1 MSNQVEYTAEVTG
14 FDRVDAA
21 LQRQAKNLQQTA
33 TAAVKYDRAVKS
45 IKPGSDQASQA
56 IINLGRVAQDA
67 PFGFLGIANNIEPL
81 LTSFKSL
88 GAASGGAQGALK
100 ALGSSL
106 IGPNGLILA
115 FSAFQFVALG
125 GIDVIKKFFQSAS
138 EVQKIEAAK
147 KALDEYKK
155 AVDGIFSAAAKENAE
170 VLSLITVINS
180 EVETRKRK
188 LAALE
193 QLKKINPDIFNGLKL
208 EQGAVT
214 GLDAAYQKYIANLQ
228 NVVAAKVIQFKLEE
242 KIKQVLELQGVA
254 QSNAIKNLGAAFNKI
269 NQDRANALKG
279 LGDQNAVK
287 TLQDIATYSDRIKS
301 EKIAK
306 LNAEINDLG
315 KELSEFSAGVL
326 LDPLKNDKKVRTISD
341 VLSDLGKQIDFLNKK
356 EVVLNISQIDEKK
369 AALKSAIDELLKD
382 FNLDPGDTILAKLV
396 GFNQLSKIPGLRGLE
411 LRTAVLEKLKQQF
424 NGDIN
429 LPGTI
434 KLTGV
439 KIEIPLPKDLIN
451 EGDFKERLDQLKED
465 FRSAMENIAE
475 DIAFSFGE
483 TLGKALTGKVSFWE
497 FFDSIFR
504 QVGAGLKQLGKVLIK
519 YAIQV
524 KAIKDFAAANPA
536 LAIAAGITLVAL
548 GSALQE
554 KLNKQAFAT
563 GTRFA
568 PGGLALVG
576 ERGPELMSVPRGAQ
590 ITPAAQTANLL
601 GGMGGAFIAETR
613 VAGSDLLLV
622 LKRAEKSYSRTA

>member
-1 MSNQVEYTAEVTG
+1 MSNQLEYTAAVTG
-14 FDRVDAA
+14 FDKVDRA
-21 LQRQAKNLQQTA
+21 LQSQAKNLQQTA

-147 KALDEYKK
+147 KALEEYKR
-155 AVDGIFSAAAKENAE
+155 AVDGIFSAAAKERTE
-170 VLSLITVINS
+170 VLSLITVIES

-193 QLKKINPDIFNGLKL
+193 QLKKINPDIFSGLTL
-208 EQGAVT
+208 EKGAVV
-214 GLDAAYQKYIANLQ
+214 GLDEAYKNYLANLQ
-228 NVVAAKVIQFKLEE
+228 RVIAAKVIQQKLED
-242 KIKQVLELQGVA
+242 KIKQQLEIQGVA
-254 QSNAIKNLGAAFNKI
+254 RTTAEKNLEATSKRILQA
-269 NQDRANALKG
+269 QANLLKG
-279 LGDQNAVK
+279 VDYNAGAK
-287 TLQDIATYSDRIKS
+287 TLNDIATATDRINA

-306 LNAEINDLG
+306 LQQDIDGLL
-315 KELSEFSAGVL
+315 KSLSEFSTGIEIQ
-326 LDPLKNDKKVRTISD
+326 PLKNAKVKLEKIEIDEPKLLKGIRELPLFKNPITVPGATIEVPVAANVDAGDLPKRVIDFTEELNAFFQDSARQIAVGFGEELAKTISGQGNLGD
-341 VLSDLGKQIDFLNKK
+341 FFAGIAKSLARGVKELGKQ
-356 EVVLNISQIDEKK
+356 
-369 AALKSAIDELLKD
+369 
-382 FNLDPGDTILAKLV
+382 
-396 GFNQLSKIPGLRGLE
+396 
-411 LRTAVLEKLKQQF
+411 
-424 NGDIN
+424 
-429 LPGTI
+429 
-434 KLTGV
+434 
-439 KIEIPLPKDLIN
+439 LI
-451 EGDFKERLDQLKED
+451 Q
-465 FRSAMENIAE
+465 
-475 DIAFSFGE
+475 
-483 TLGKALTGKVSFWE
+483 
-497 FFDSIFR
+497 
-504 QVGAGLKQLGKVLIK
+504 
-519 YAIQV
+519 YAIQ
-524 KAIKDFAAANPA
+524 IKIIKSTLFKNPTVA
-536 LAIAAGITLVAL
+536 LAAGIALVAF
-548 GSALQE
+548 GSLFEAQF
-554 KLNKQAFAT
+554 NKQGFAV

-576 ERGPELMSVPRGAQ
+576 ERGPELMQVPRGAQ